1 MFHDY
6 AVNAVHLYKECFK
19 RWSVRAC
26 AFNVTLHDDAVVRL
40 LEGLYPVYLEDWL
53 RIFRR
58 DQIMVFRNED
68 YAEDIKGHI
77 EAAFNFLDLA
87 PLNDTLMAAIAEHD
101 SSNVGVNY
109 GVVGPMLPETIA
121 VLNEF
126 YEPFIHRLAELLQDN
141 KFLWKDIVVT

>member
-1 MFHDY
+1 MSQQATHF
-6 AVNAVHLYKECFK
+6 LPIIPFLFFPLF
-19 RWSVRAC
+19 VRFYDNFFQTSNKVLPRYIILFVFCRHGLKA
-26 AFNVTLHDDAVVRL
+26 L
-40 LEGLYPVYLEDWL
+40 LC
-53 RIFRR
+53 IFPT
-58 DQIMVFRNED
+58 
-68 YAEDIKGHI
+68 
-77 EAAFNFLDLA
+77 A
-87 PLNDTLMAAIAEHD
+87 PLNDTLLEAIAEHD

>member
-1 MFHDY
+1 
-6 AVNAVHLYKECFK
+6 
-19 RWSVRAC
+19 
-26 AFNVTLHDDAVVRL
+26 
-40 LEGLYPVYLEDWL
+40 
-53 RIFRR
+53 
-58 DQIMVFRNED
+58 
-68 YAEDIKGHI
+68 
-77 EAAFNFLDLA
+77 
-87 PLNDTLMAAIAEHD
+87 MAAIAEHD